1 MKKRIIMTVM
11 ICMAVMFMSCTRKT
25 NNESDDIKYFGPE
38 IYNACYVA
46 IPNET
51 VTVAIPVMSKI
62 DLSGNTGFDV
72 DVTGGTCDMKKDIEI
87 YDYELDGYKYYKVV
101 LELDNIKFEEEK
113 VKINTIKLYFDDK
126 SCVEIKPDK
135 CEFVQQKGEYNVEHI
150 DINGSPLRM
159 PADMTR
165 IPLELSTAEREVKV
179 TNVILTNKALMMA
192 NYRLEGESE
201 KFEPFMLSAS
211 TGDVVTWEA
220 DFGIENTELT
230 TYKQY
235 GTSII
240 VEYEYEGNAFY
251 TVPGVPATIYN
262 PFDPGYDGIET
273 YYNDI
278 IKK

>member
-25 NNESDDIKYFGPE
+25 NNEYDDIKYFGPE

-62 DLSGNTGFDV
+62 DLSANTGFDV
-72 DVTGGTCDMKKDIEI
+72 DVTGGTCDMKTAIEI

-165 IPLELSTAEREVKV
+165 IPLELSTSERKVKV
-179 TNVILTNKALMMA
+179 TNVILTNNALMMA

-251 TVPGVPATIYN
+251 TVPAVPATIYN
-262 PFDPGYDGIET
+262 PFDPGYDGIES